1 MANAPRMTLQTMLV
15 LRAMLAD
22 PAKRRFGLELC
33 AETGQPSGTIYPIL
47 ARLEHFGWIEGHKES
62 AAEHLAEGRRA
73 RYYYTLTDEGA
84 VRARAALDQA
94 RRSRGAAANL
104 RPATS

>member
-1 MANAPRMTLQTMLV
+1 MTLQTILV
-15 LRAMLAD
+15 LRAMLSD

-47 ARLEHFGWIEGHKES
+47 ARLEQFGWIEGHKE
-62 AAEHLAEGRRA
+62 APAEHLAAGRRA

-84 VRARAALDQA
+84 VRAHAALDQA
-94 RRSRGAAANL
+94 RRSRGPAANL
-104 RPATS
+104 GPVTS

>member
-1 MANAPRMTLQTMLV
+1 MTLQTILV
-15 LRAMLAD
+15 LKLMLSD

-33 AETGQPSGTIYPIL
+33 AQTGQPSGTIYPIL
-47 ARLEHFGWIEGHKES
+47 ARLEHFGWIERHKEP

-84 VRARAALDQA
+84 VRASAALERA
-94 RRSRGAAANL
+94 ERSRGHAAKP
-104 RPATS
+104 RSVTS

>member
-1 MANAPRMTLQTMLV
+1 MTLQTILL
-15 LRAMLAD
+15 LRAMLSD

-62 AAEHLAEGRRA
+62 PAEHLAQGRRA
-73 RYYYTLTDEGA
+73 RRYYTLTDEGA
-84 VRARAALDQA
+84 VRARAALDHA
-94 RRSRGAAANL
+94 RRSRGPAANL
-104 RPATS
+104 GPVTP